1 MKFIF
6 HRNAAQ
12 FGIISAQDDYK
23 VKLSTDL
30 KLEMYKISCADS
42 VLKQYETNILKNSAK
57 FFFRQ
62 SKIKTF
68 VIPQGNTSYTVGM
81 INGNNARL
89 PTQLIFG
96 FLRTEAYSGSVFHNP
111 FNFYH
116 FKLNQ
121 FALRVNGELINNK
134 EYKPDFTSG
143 KYVREYN
150 R

>member
-134 EYKPDFTSG
+134 EYTPNFTSG

>member
-1 MKFIF
+1 
-6 HRNAAQ
+6 
-12 FGIISAQDDYK
+12 
-23 VKLSTDL
+23 
-30 KLEMYKISCADS
+30 
-42 VLKQYETNILKNSAK
+42 
-57 FFFRQ
+57 
-62 SKIKTF
+62 
-68 VIPQGNTSYTVGM
+68 M

-96 FLRTEAYSGSVFHNP
+96 FFKKLKHTLGSVFHNP

-134 EYKPDFTSG
+134 EYAPNFTSG

>member
-6 HRNAAQ
+6 HRNASH
-12 FGIISAQDDYK
+12 FGIIAAKDDYK
-23 VKLSTDL
+23 VKLNNNL
-30 KLEMYKISCADS
+30 ELEMYKVSCADS
-42 VLKQYETNILKNSAK
+42 VLRAYETNILKNSAK

-89 PTQLIFG
+89 PTQLIFA
-96 FLRTEAYSGSVFHNP
+96 FLRTEAYSGNVFHNP
-111 FNFYH
+111 FNFHHY
-116 FKLNQ
+116 KINQ
-121 FALRVNGELINNK
+121 FALRVNGEVVNNK
-134 EYKPDFTSG
+134 EYKPNFVSG